1 MGMFLGY
8 RIKSTN
14 ISRVASILQ
23 KAKANLYEGAMEEYH
38 RLLSEEIAGVVDD
51 ITLNLMQRPPHPILD
66 EAVSRL
72 NAQIERAETLGT
84 GTEYDLRAGVTV
96 IPDKAYTY
104 LMLTVSNPSLVEVF
118 AKTEGIEDYTVDMTV
133 EKENDVPSERAA
145 KWEGLR
151 KACGS
156 GSISFTAALTNRMT
170 VDTGRLTFI
179 SKESR
184 AMDRARWN
192 MTARLMNS
200 YAGGQ
205 EIRGEQLMP
214 TLDKA
219 LLRLTDCE
227 AEAMRDMA
235 DRLTATLIDID
246 LDLVTKD
253 PRQPAQDPLDEDAG
267 CEE

>member
-23 KAKANLYEGAMEEYH
+23 KAKENLYEGAMEEYH

-66 EAVSRL
+66 EAVRRL

-96 IPDKAYTY
+96 IPDKTYTY
-104 LMLTVSNPSLVEVF
+104 LMLSVSNPSLVEVF
-118 AKTEGIEDYTVDMTV
+118 AKTGGIEDYTVDMTA
-133 EKENDVPSERAA
+133 ERENSVPSERAA
-145 KWEGLR
+145 KWESLR
-151 KACGS
+151 KACGN
-156 GSISFTAALTNRMT
+156 GGVSFTAALTNRM
-170 VDTGRLTFI
+170 VVEPERLTLI
-179 SKESR
+179 PKEDR

-205 EIRGEQLMP
+205 EIHGEQLMP
-214 TLDKA
+214 ILDKA

-227 AEAMRDMA
+227 SEAMAEMSR
-235 DRLTATLIDID
+235 RLAATLIDISM
-246 LDLVTKD
+246 DLVTKD
-253 PRQPAQDPLDEDAG
+253 PRQSTQD
-267 CEE
+267 EEAIYKE